1 MRPNKHQR
9 KNTNPKYT
17 MDFDDRETDD
27 DIIADVE
34 SEFGS
39 LSSKEIDKLF
49 DNIFGDNAVDI
60 GDVE

>member
-1 MRPNKHQR
+1 
-9 KNTNPKYT
+9 